1 MQGTAGVGA
10 LTAETDLSFSDIL
23 DNLEFGFMG
32 TYRASTDRYSI
43 TVDAIYMGLGVT
55 EKGPGGALK
64 ADIDMDQVGLE
75 GDFGYAL
82 SDRFTVLAG
91 LRYVDLEM
99 QVEVA
104 GPLGNERSSRGA
116 AELGGPGDWR
126 ARYSWPF
133 ADQWSLNL
141 RGDIGGFGVG
151 SDFAWQAIAT
161 LRWQFSPRTGVRPGL
176 PLSRHGLRGRQG
188 RRPLHVRHGHVGP
201 GDGRHFHLLSDVTA
215 GRSMERPHAEHHA
228 HDRKQPD
235 REQQQRDDQR
245 QRQRKP
251 GLAVDEPVAV
261 SSACAGARS
270 STMNFTW

>member
-1 MQGTAGVGA
+1 MSAFLRSALSTLGLCVVTSLANAADWKHEIAPYLWGSSMQGTVGVGA
-10 LTAETDLSFSDIL
+10 VTAETDLSFSDIL

-32 TYRASTDRYSI
+32 TYRASTERCSI

-99 QVEVA
+99 QVEVS
-104 GPLGNERSSRGA
+104 GPLGNERSSREQQSWVDPVIGA
-116 AELGGPGDWR
+116 QYA
-126 ARYSWPF
+126 WPF

-141 RGDIGGFGVG
+141 RGDVGGFGVG

-161 LRWQFSPRTGVRPGL
+161 LRWQFSPRTGV
-176 PLSRHGLRGRQG
+176 
-188 RRPLHVRHGHVGP
+188 
-201 GDGRHFHLLSDVTA
+201 
-215 GRSMERPHAEHHA
+215 
-228 HDRKQPD
+228 
-235 REQQQRDDQR
+235 
-245 QRQRKP
+245 
-251 GLAVDEPVAV
+251 GLAYRHLDMDYEDGK
-261 SSACAGARS
+261 GADRFLYDVVTS
-270 STMNFTW
+270 GPALGIVFTF